1 MVAEGVAAADLL
13 VSAAGRRRRAS
24 NGLAWASRR
33 DVLDVHGLYDGC
45 ILGSGDR
52 AILCAALG
60 AFEQCTRALRMNGR
74 QEQHYLAWA
83 RPYFDTVRGR
93 IGYIPGRVLHLWHGE
108 VADRRFG
115 MRDQGL
121 EAFGFDPFS
130 DIALDA
136 HDCWRWSSDKKDM
149 HAFIRRYFETRDED
163 GPSDRRVRSCAAREP
178 RPMIARTDR
187 SGAGHWGGGEA
198 CSPLPKGPSWT
209 T

>member
-1 MVAEGVAAADLL
+1 M
-13 VSAAGRRRRAS
+13 
-24 NGLAWASRR
+24 
-33 DVLDVHGLYDGC
+33 LDVHGLCDGC
-45 ILGSGDR
+45 ILGNGDR

-121 EAFGFDPFS
+121 EAFRFDPFG

-136 HDCWRWSSDKKDM
+136 HGCWRWSANKKDM

-163 GPSDRRVRSCAAREP
+163 GRATGASAVAPP
-178 RPMIARTDR
+178 GNRT
-187 SGAGHWGGGEA
+187 
-198 CSPLPKGPSWT
+198 L
-209 T
+209 